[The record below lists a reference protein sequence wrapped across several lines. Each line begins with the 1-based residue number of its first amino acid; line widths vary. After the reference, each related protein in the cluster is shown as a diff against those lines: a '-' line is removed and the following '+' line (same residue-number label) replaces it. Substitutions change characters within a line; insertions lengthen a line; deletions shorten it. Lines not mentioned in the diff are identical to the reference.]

1 VAAREREPARV
12 ALQMF
17 ALVPEGAVPHRQ
29 SRLLQ
34 PIVENGDEKVGAR
47 RRLRHPDHDIRYL
60 LP

>member
-1 VAAREREPARV
+1 M

-17 ALVPEGAVPHRQ
+17 ALVREGAVPHRQ